1 MNPDKLINA
10 VKNKVDTLNEE
21 LDQTIKPV
29 SDQPTKLV
37 YRMIQQIMKTDK
49 FNHNLMYAVS
59 VIKEKKNDCMYEN
72 AAIIEASI
80 SFKRVFE
87 FLTKDNFEN
96 PETYI
101 IVYANEEYDKPIVEG
116 SWKDVNAYF
125 GVDD

>member
-1 MNPDKLINA
+1 MSPDKLINE
-10 VKNKVDTLNEE
+10 VKKKVDTLNEE

-29 SDQPTKLV
+29 SDQPAKLV

-49 FNHNLMYAVS
+49 FDHNLMYAVS

-72 AAIIEASI
+72 AVVIETSI
-80 SFKRVFE
+80 SFERVFE

-96 PETYI
+96 PEAHI
-101 IVYANEEYDKPIVEG
+101 IVYANKEHDKPVVEG

-125 GVDD
+125 GID

>member
-1 MNPDKLINA
+1 MNPDNLINA
-10 VKNKVDTLNEE
+10 VKNKVDILNEE

-59 VIKEKKNDCMYEN
+59 VIKEKKNDCMCEN
-72 AAIIEASI
+72 AVIIDASI
-80 SFKRVFE
+80 SYKRVYE

-96 PETYI
+96 PEAHI
-101 IVYANEEYDKPIVEG
+101 IVYANEEYNKPIVEG

-125 GVDD
+125 GVVD